1 MGTERSAGDRG
12 AGECLPERPARAESD
27 SSGPRR
33 RGWWLWTPLTGLGCL
48 VLAGAAARLAG
59 QPGVAGA
66 LWAGATLVALLPAAA
81 SVLRELVRRRFG
93 VDVIAV
99 LALAGAL
106 VVEEYLAG
114 AVVAVMLA
122 TGRTLESYAQRRA
135 TRDLRAL
142 LERAPRT
149 ARRRTADGGVEVVP
163 VDRVAVGDRLLV
175 GPGDVVAVDGVTETA
190 ATLDESVV
198 TGESRLVERPAGA
211 RVASGVVNA
220 AAAFGLRA
228 AETAERS
235 TYAGIVRLAE
245 EATARKAPTVRLA
258 DRYAAAF
265 VPFTLVL
272 AGLGWV
278 LSGEFLRAVAVL
290 VVATPCPLL
299 LATPIAI
306 VSGLSR
312 VARRGVLVRDGGSL
326 EILGRA
332 RTLLVDKTGTLT
344 AGRPRVADTVAG
356 PGVDPDEVLRLA
368 ASVEQLSSH
377 VLAAAL
383 VRSAGERGLRLV
395 TPVEVTEEP
404 GRGVSGRVAGRRIRV
419 GQLPGELPEWAE
431 QAGHRAGAAG
441 HSLVWV
447 ADEGGPFGAVL
458 LEDPVRPDAR
468 RTVDRLRAAGLT
480 RIVMVTGDRPED
492 AHRVA
497 DAVGVDDVLARCT
510 PQQKVSRVRA
520 EAERA
525 VTVMVGD
532 GVNDAPAL
540 AEAHVGVAMG
550 ATGATAS
557 ADVADAVLSVDRLD
571 PLADAV
577 EVARYARRIAVQ
589 SATVGMGLALLAMG
603 FAAAGRLPPVAGA
616 FLQEGIDVLVIL
628 NALRAL
634 RGGPRGPA

>member
-1 MGTERSAGDRG
+1 MPDQPARST
-12 AGECLPERPARAESD
+12 PERPGRW
-27 SSGPRR
+27 RR
-33 RGWWLWTPLTGLGCL
+33 SWWLWTPLGGL
-48 VLAGAAARLAG
+48 VLLVSAGAVARSVG
-59 QPGVAGA
+59 HPGVADRW
-66 LWAGATLVALLPAAA
+66 WAFATLAALLPAAV
-81 SVLRELVRRRFG
+81 SVLRELFRRRFG

-99 LALAGAL
+99 LALGGAL
-106 VVEEYLAG
+106 VVGEYLAG

-122 TGRTLESYAQRRA
+122 TGRTLEAYAQRRA

-149 ARRRTADGGVEVVP
+149 ARRRTAEGGVEVVP

-175 GPGDVVAVDGVTETA
+175 GPGDVVAVDGAVETD
-190 ATLDESVV
+190 ATFDESVV
-198 TGESRLVERPAGA
+198 TGESRLVERRAGA

-220 AAAFGLRA
+220 GAAVGLRA
-228 AETAERS
+228 VENAERS

-272 AGLGWV
+272 AGLGWM

-326 EILGRA
+326 EVLGRA

-344 AGRPRVADTVAG
+344 AGRPRVADTVVA
-356 PGVDPDEVLRLA
+356 PGGDPDEVLRLA

-377 VLAAAL
+377 VLALAL
-383 VRSAGERGLRLV
+383 VRAAAERGLRLIA
-395 TPVEVTEEP
+395 PAEVTEDP
-404 GRGVSGRVAGRRIRV
+404 GRGVSGRVDGRRIRV
-419 GQLPGELPEWAE
+419 GQVPVELPEWGE
-431 QAGHRAGAAG
+431 RAGAAG

-447 ADEGGPFGAVL
+447 VDEQAGPLGVVL
-458 LEDPVRPDAR
+458 LEDPVRPDAQ
-468 RTVDRLRAAGLT
+468 RTVARLRAAGLT
-480 RIVMVTGDRPED
+480 RIVMVTGDRPEN
-492 AHRVA
+492 ARRVA
-497 DAVGVDDVLARCT
+497 DAVGVDDVVARCT
-510 PQQKVSRVRA
+510 PQEKVNQVRA
-520 EAERA
+520 EAGRA

-540 AEAHVGVAMG
+540 AEADVGVAMG

-603 FAAAGRLPPVAGA
+603 AAAAGRLPPVAGA

-634 RGGPRGPA
+634 RGGRRGPA